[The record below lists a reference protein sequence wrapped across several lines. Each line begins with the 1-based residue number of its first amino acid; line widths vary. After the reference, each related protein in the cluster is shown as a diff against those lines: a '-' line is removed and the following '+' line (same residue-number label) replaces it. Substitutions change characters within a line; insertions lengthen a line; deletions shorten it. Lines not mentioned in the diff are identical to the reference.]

1 MIRKLLPSAL
11 CIFLSPLLVA
21 QQTAQQGTAS
31 TTQPEPPAQL
41 PLQITLSPDA
51 PIRIVS
57 PGDVPFAKIKRGT
70 TVRFLIDRDVVVN
83 GVKVFPASMPIE
95 GVVEKVIHASRF
107 QNRSAQM
114 FIRVGESASGTA
126 ANIILRCSSPDT
138 NRDSSFSDSAFAI
151 SAVGI
156 LNTFAIV
163 ALILM
168 VLVLLSI

>member
-1 MIRKLLPSAL
+1 MIRKLLSSAL

-21 QQTAQQGTAS
+21 QQIAQQGTTS
-31 TTQPEPPAQL
+31 TPQPAPAA
-41 PLQITLSPDA
+41 PIPSQITLSADGA
-51 PIRIVS
+51 IRIVT
-57 PGDVPFAKIKRGT
+57 PGNVPFAKIKPGT
-70 TVRFLIDRDVVVN
+70 TVRFVVDRDVIVN
-83 GVKVFPASMPIE
+83 GVKVIPASTPVD
-95 GVVEKVIHASRF
+95 GVVQKVVHASRF

-114 FIRVGESASGTA
+114 FIRVGESASRTA
-126 ANIILRCSSPDT
+126 ANILLRCSIPDT
-138 NRDSSFSDSAFAI
+138 NQESSFSDSVFAI